1 MKKIAVLL
9 ADGFEEIEALAP
21 SDILKRLGYDVVLAG
36 IKPGAVT
43 GAHGIPVQPACELDA
58 DSLDAVFL
66 PGGMPGST
74 NLRDS
79 ERVIALIRTLHS
91 AGKIVSA
98 ICAAPIALHKAGVT
112 AGRRITGYPG
122 SEQMAPGLVYTGERT
137 ETDRERSRCGVRLRV
152 CSRRRARFFAR

>member
-43 GAHGIPVQPACELDA
+43 GAHGIPVQPACELGELDA

-112 AGRRITGYPG
+112 AGRLSPVIP
-122 SEQMAPGLVYTGERT
+122 
-137 ETDRERSRCGVRLRV
+137 VRNRWRPD
-152 CSRRRARFFAR
+152 SSTPESGPRPTAAS